1 MPTRTKP
8 SVRTS
13 VLLPIEQHSRIL
25 EIAERNQVSVAWIIR
40 QAVNQ
45 LLDRESNEQLRLPIA
60 GAGKN
65 HA

>member
-1 MPTRTKP
+1 MPPRTKP

-13 VLLPIEQHSRIL
+13 VLLPFEQHLRVV

-45 LLDRESNEQLRLPIA
+45 LLEKESTEQLRLPIG
-60 GAGKN
+60 GAGK
-65 HA
+65 